1 MQLKSELF
9 KIGHFFARY
18 KPASLCCGL
27 GFPRHASSPRHR
39 YSSTAG
45 TAGTAGYQS
54 TVGHTDVGECPTQ
67 HQCQQSRMG
76 VGKGKGAGHDPPKGH
91 SHLGLPHT
99 AWHPPGS
106 PGLPPALHPGV
117 PGVSQSLLKHV
128 ALASLPATSLFI
140 SHLSCSDR
148 TREKHHLSFTG
159 NKMLVHVT
167 CFDASREKRVGWNPN
182 PLSSQIRND
191 FSSDVHASR

>member
-18 KPASLCCGL
+18 KPAPLCCGL
-27 GFPRHASSPRHR
+27 GFPRHALSPRHR

-45 TAGTAGYQS
+45 IAGYQS

-67 HQCQQSRMG
+67 PVSAKHDGS
-76 VGKGKGAGHDPPKGH
+76 GKGEGGRPRPPKGH

-99 AWHPPGS
+99 AGHPPGS
-106 PGLPPALHPGV
+106 PGLPPALHPRV

-148 TREKHHLSFTG
+148 TQEKQHLSFTG

-167 CFDASREKRVGWNPN
+167 CFDTSREKRVGWNPN